1 MHIIWKIPLLIIF
14 FLLLA
19 CFQAKKINNAK
30 LIEINKEEVKDLKK
44 ASMFLDSKLR
54 EMEKGGHNNQRPHHK
69 QYDNY
74 TLFLAVKNYARRLY
88 SLQMQVEQVIQ
99 EQYGTTL
106 TSLLNL
112 KNFKINI
119 PGLGK
124 MKEDLILENTLY
136 HNQYSI
142 DLTKLLLIQDAP
154 ELAITSLK
162 NTLQH
167 NASRRKK

>member
-1 MHIIWKIPLLIIF
+1 
-14 FLLLA
+14 
-19 CFQAKKINNAK
+19 
-30 LIEINKEEVKDLKK
+30 
-44 ASMFLDSKLR
+44 
-54 EMEKGGHNNQRPHHK
+54 
-69 QYDNY
+69 
-74 TLFLAVKNYARRLY
+74 
-88 SLQMQVEQVIQ
+88 MQVEQVIQ